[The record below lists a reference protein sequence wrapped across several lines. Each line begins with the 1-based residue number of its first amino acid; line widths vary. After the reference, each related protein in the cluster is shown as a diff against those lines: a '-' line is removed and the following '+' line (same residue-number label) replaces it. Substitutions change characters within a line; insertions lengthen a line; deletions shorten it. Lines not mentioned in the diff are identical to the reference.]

1 VKGKRLL
8 SKLARKVP
16 FPKVGTLG
24 YPALSMSIPEIQFG
38 ALTDVGRQ
46 REHNEDNFLVDKKL
60 GLFIVCDGM
69 GGHAAGEVASA
80 LAVRTLH
87 DEIRKEAD
95 LLRDYAEGASG
106 GSKVSKRDVL
116 NMLEFAVNRA
126 SQKVHTEAAKDTKKR
141 GMGTTLVALLVVGNQ
156 AFIIYVGDSRIYL
169 LRDGV
174 LEQIT
179 EDHTVYNELIKRK
192 KMPREQVEQL
202 AQKHAITRAVGVYE
216 HVEPDTLIVD
226 LLQGDRFLLCSDG
239 LSGYFE
245 EELEEL
251 GKFLAKPD
259 ADVVVK
265 ELIAWANDHGGKDNI
280 TSVIVTIGDASH
292 RDENRAKKLQLKREI
307 LARMPLFRPLND
319 REILRVLQV
328 TDVITYKPGEVVI
341 NEGDKG
347 EELFIVLSGQL
358 KVSRNGAELAT
369 LPQGA
374 HVGEMALVRSQPRS
388 ATVISDGVSELMVIR
403 RQEFFEILR
412 KEHQLAV
419 KLLWQF
425 LGVLADRLAETTREL
440 GAAKEELAAEDITS
454 EIFAEDDDEDR
465 KTLVN
470 PPPPPSRR
478 AE

>member
-1 VKGKRLL
+1 MMNAPEVKF
-8 SKLARKVP
+8 A
-16 FPKVGTLG
+16 
-24 YPALSMSIPEIQFG
+24 
-38 ALTDVGRQ
+38 ALTDVGRVRDQ
-46 REHNEDNFLVDKKL
+46 NEDNFLVDKKL

-80 LAVRTLH
+80 LAVRTVH
-87 DEIRKEAD
+87 VEIKKQVD
-95 LLRDYAEGASG
+95 LIQDYADQAKGAA
-106 GSKVSKRDVL
+106 KVTKRDIL

-126 SQKVHTEAAKDTKKR
+126 SQRVHAEAVKDTKKR
-141 GMGTTLVALLVVGNQ
+141 GMGTTLVCLLVIGTQ
-156 AFIIYVGDSRIYL
+156 AFFIYVGDSRIYM

-174 LEQIT
+174 LEQLT

-202 AQKHAITRAVGVYE
+202 AQKNAITRAVGVYE
-216 HVEPDTLIVD
+216 HVEPDTLVID

-245 EELEEL
+245 EELEAL
-251 GKFLAKPD
+251 GKFLAQPD
-259 ADVVVK
+259 ADMVVK
-265 ELIAWANDHGGKDNI
+265 ELIDWANDHGGKDNI
-280 TSVIVTIGDASH
+280 TSVIVTLGDASA
-292 RDENRAKKLQLKREI
+292 RDENRAKKLQLKREM

-328 TDVITYKPGEVVI
+328 TDVITYRPGEVVI
-341 NEGDKG
+341 TEGEKG

-358 KVSRNGAELAT
+358 TVSRKGADVAT
-369 LPQGA
+369 LAPGA

-388 ATVISDGVSELMVIR
+388 ATVTADSMSELMVIR

-425 LGVLADRLAETTREL
+425 TGVLADRLAETTREL
-440 GAAKEELAAEDITS
+440 GAAKEELAAEDITN
-454 EIFAEDDDEDR
+454 EIFAEDEDDER
-465 KTLVN
+465 KTLVI
-470 PPPPPSRR
+470 PPPPPSR
-478 AE
+478 AG

>member
-1 VKGKRLL
+1 MNGL
-8 SKLARKVP
+8 
-16 FPKVGTLG
+16 
-24 YPALSMSIPEIQFG
+24 EIQFG

-46 REHNEDNFLVDKKL
+46 REHNEDNYLVDKKL
-60 GLFIVCDGM
+60 GLFVVCDGM

-87 DEIRKEAD
+87 DEIKKEAD

-106 GSKVSKRDVL
+106 GSKVSKRDIL

-126 SQKVHTEAAKDTKKR
+126 SQKVHSEAAKDSKKR
-141 GMGTTLVALLVVGNQ
+141 GMGTTLVTLLVVGTQ
-156 AFIIYVGDSRIYL
+156 AFVIYVGDSRIYL
-169 LRDGV
+169 QRDGV

-216 HVEPDTLIVD
+216 HVEPDSLVVD

-245 EELEEL
+245 EEPEQL
-251 GKFLAKPD
+251 GRFLTEPD
-259 ADVVVK
+259 ADQVVRHLVD
-265 ELIAWANDHGGKDNI
+265 WANEHGGKDNI
-280 TSVIVTIGDASH
+280 TSVVVTVGDASA

-341 NEGDKG
+341 SEGEKG

-358 KVSRNGAELAT
+358 KVTRNGADVAT

-388 ATVISDGVSELMVIR
+388 ATVVSDGVSELMVIR

-425 LGVLADRLAETTREL
+425 TGVLADRLAETTREL

-454 EIFAEDDDEDR
+454 EIFAEEDEEDR
-465 KTLVN
+465 KTLVV

>member
-1 VKGKRLL
+1 
-8 SKLARKVP
+8 
-16 FPKVGTLG
+16 
-24 YPALSMSIPEIQFG
+24 MSSPEIHFG
-38 ALTDVGRQ
+38 ALTDVGRT
-46 REHNEDNFLVDKKL
+46 REHNEDNYLVDKKL
-60 GLFIVCDGM
+60 GLFVVCDGM

-80 LAVRTLH
+80 LAVRTIH
-87 DEIRKEAD
+87 EEIKKEAD
-95 LLRDYAEGASG
+95 MLRDYAEGASG
-106 GSKVSKRDVL
+106 GSKVSKRDIL

-126 SQKVHTEAAKDTKKR
+126 SNKVHSEAAKDAKKR
-141 GMGTTLVALLVVGNQ
+141 GMGTTLVALLIVGNQ

-169 LRDGV
+169 LRDGL

-192 KMPREQVEQL
+192 KMPKEQVEQL
-202 AQKHAITRAVGVYE
+202 AQKNAITRAVGVYE
-216 HVEPDTLIVD
+216 HVEPDTLVVD

-245 EELEEL
+245 DELEQL
-251 GKFLAKPD
+251 GKFLATPD
-259 ADVVVK
+259 ADVVVRQ
-265 ELIAWANDHGGKDNI
+265 LIDWANEHGGKDNI
-280 TSVIVTIGDASH
+280 TSVVVTLGDASN
-292 RDENRAKKLQLKREI
+292 RDETRAKKLQLKRDI

-328 TDVITYKPGEVVI
+328 TDVLTYKPGEIVI
-341 NEGDKG
+341 TEGEKG

-358 KVSRNGAELAT
+358 KVSRNGAEVAT

-388 ATVISDGVSELMVIR
+388 ATVVADGVSELMVIR

-425 LGVLADRLAETTREL
+425 TGVLADRLAETTREL
-440 GAAKEELAAEDITS
+440 GAAKEELLAEDITN
-454 EIFAEDDDEDR
+454 EIFAEEDDEDR
-465 KTLVN
+465 KTLVI